1 MVGVNTMIISYQNA
15 EIFTHI
21 KGRLLERAVIL
32 INCVPFQNSNFSESK
47 EFAPSG
53 SEFSSLRR
61 VPYGMEI
68 QYYHIRRFPLNVY
81 NFYYARAYLRNGS
94 YANGKRCILVG
105 NAICGLIR
113 SLCCRD

>member
-61 VPYGMEI
+61 VPYVMEI
-68 QYYHIRRFPLNVY
+68 QYYHIRRFPLNCTI
-81 NFYYARAYLRNGS
+81 FITLLRTCVMG
-94 YANGKRCILVG
+94 ATPMGKG
-105 NAICGLIR
+105 AFWWETR
-113 SLCCRD
+113 SVA